1 MSVTT
6 RNRVKF
12 ALAGDVLEWAN
23 PLIPGHPHGELV
35 RLAGVDPIGSALE
48 LCAGTGYAARL
59 LARAHPETRVYGL
72 DISPEMVAVGRR
84 KLAGEKLDNVE
95 LITGDAGALCFPDR
109 SLDLVMSVFGLHEL
123 PTEVRR
129 RAVAE
134 SARVLRP
141 GGRFIT
147 LDMDKP
153 SGPGGLIF
161 EAYLA
166 VAEPRHARGVIG
178 NGLTDLLT
186 EVGFAIDSSTPASVW
201 RPLQAITARAQV

>member
-1 MSVTT
+1 MSATT
-6 RNRVKF
+6 RNRIKF
-12 ALAGDVLEWAN
+12 ALAGEVLEWAN
-23 PLIPGHPHGELV
+23 PLVPGHPHGELV
-35 RLAGVDPIGSALE
+35 RLAGEDPIGSALE

-84 KLAGEKLDNVE
+84 KLAGQKLNNVE
-95 LITGDAGALCFPDR
+95 LITGDAGALSFPDR

-153 SGPGGLIF
+153 SGPAGLMF

-186 EVGFAIDSSTPASVW
+186 EVGLAIDSRISASAW
-201 RPLQAITARAQV
+201 RPLQAVTARA